1 MCDLV
6 ELGYLRSRI
15 SQRLRAWPQD
25 AKMERRLLAQFG
37 SRAAVERQ
45 ITERVCY
52 LVAILAIGSV
62 PEMLL
67 DADPRHWEHTEGTL
81 EAVARTFP
89 DEIAR
94 LRVLILQACCRGQG
108 EANVQALTVCLV
120 DTFIVGES
128 SW

>member
-1 MCDLV
+1 MKRDVRHMCDLV

-25 AKMERRLLAQFG
+25 AKMEQRLLAQFG

-52 LVAILAIGSV
+52 LVAMLAIGSV

-67 DADPRHWEHTEGTL
+67 DEIRGTGNTPK
-81 EAVARTFP
+81 VPWRQWPARSPTRLP
-89 DEIAR
+89 VCECSSCRLAAGDKAR
-94 LRVLILQACCRGQG
+94 RMCKP
-108 EANVQALTVCLV
+108 
-120 DTFIVGES
+120 
-128 SW
+128 